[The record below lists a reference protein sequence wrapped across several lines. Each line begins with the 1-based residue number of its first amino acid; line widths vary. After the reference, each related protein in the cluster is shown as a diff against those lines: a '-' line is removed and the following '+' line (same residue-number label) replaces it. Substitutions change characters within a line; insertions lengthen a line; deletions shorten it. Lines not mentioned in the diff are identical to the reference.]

1 MSNTTTVQVQPHWP
15 KRLITDL
22 SNSEQSFTA
31 LALGL
36 SEPQL
41 NWQPDASSWSIG
53 QILDH
58 LRITNESY
66 LPPISTA
73 LSNAPH
79 SPVDEIHPG
88 LLAAFFLRKFVEPSA
103 DTRAVPAPG
112 KIKPHSHVGTEV
124 LALFLSVNE
133 STRHLIIRA
142 RDANVNR
149 LRFWNPLVPGIRF
162 TVGTGLQIIASH
174 ERRHLLQAER
184 VKNSLNFPAN

>member
-1 MSNTTTVQVQPHWP
+1 MSNTTTEQVQPHWP
-15 KRLITDL
+15 NRLIAEL
-22 SNSEQSFTA
+22 SNSDQSFTA

-41 NWQPDASSWSIG
+41 NWQPDSSSWGIG

-66 LPPISTA
+66 LPPLSAA

-79 SPVDEIHPG
+79 SPVEEIHPG
-88 LLAAFFLRKFVEPSA
+88 FFGAFFLRKFVEPS
-103 DTRAVPAPG
+103 TETKPVPAPG
-112 KIKPHSHVGTEV
+112 KIKPHSRVGTEV
-124 LALFLSVNE
+124 LALFLSINE

-149 LRFWNPLVPGIRF
+149 IRFWNPIVPGIRF
-162 TVGTGLQIIASH
+162 TVGTGFQIIASH

-184 VKNSLNFPAN
+184 VKNSANFPTK